1 MSYIL
6 DALKKAAEQR
16 EQQAPGMRRLVAPA
30 PSRASA
36 RSRWAAPTAVVL
48 SIGAVASIALAVI
61 SMRPAPI
68 ASPTAPIE
76 AARPEPIAT
85 PARETTARAVVA
97 GSPTERPKPA
107 AVVAAAE
114 ARRPAAAIVTP
125 SEPPKRVAAA
135 TTPGAAQPRPATPV
149 EEPRSPAR
157 VEAPRASARVDAQG
171 SLPAVANP
179 VLPSGRRFGTMPTA
193 PGAPRRPLGP
203 VEVDPEAPA
212 PVEVPVKLKLEVLV
226 YSDVAAERMVFING
240 RKYKQGDTVAERARI
255 EEIRTDSVVLSE
267 EGRRFTL
274 RQ

>member
-16 EQQAPGMRRLVAPA
+16 EQQEPGMRRLVAPA
-30 PSRASA
+30 PWRASA
-36 RSRWAAPTAVVL
+36 RSRWAAPIAVAL
-48 SIGAVASIALAVI
+48 SVGAAASIALAII

-76 AARPEPIAT
+76 AARPPAATT
-85 PARETTARAVVA
+85 PATETAKPAVKA
-97 GSPTERPKPA
+97 GSTTERPKPA

-114 ARRPAAAIVTP
+114 APRSAAIVAIP
-125 SEPPKRVAAA
+125 SEPPRRVAAA
-135 TTPGAAQPRPATPV
+135 TTPETARPRAVTPA
-149 EEPRSPAR
+149 EEPRS
-157 VEAPRASARVDAQG
+157 
-171 SLPAVANP
+171 
-179 VLPSGRRFGTMPTA
+179 SGRRFGTLPTA
-193 PGAPRRPLGP
+193 PATPRRPLGA
-203 VEVDPEAPA
+203 VEVDPEDPA
-212 PVEVPVKLKLEVLV
+212 PVEGPVKLKLEVLV

-240 RKYKQGDTVAERARI
+240 RKYKEGDTVAERGRI